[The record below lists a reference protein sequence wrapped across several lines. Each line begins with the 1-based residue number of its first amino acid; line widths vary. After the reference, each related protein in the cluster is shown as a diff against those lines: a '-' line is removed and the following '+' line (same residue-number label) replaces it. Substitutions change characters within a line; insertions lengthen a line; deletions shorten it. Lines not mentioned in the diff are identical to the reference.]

1 MFWNREIE
9 CMSRDALEAFQVKQ
23 LKETIVRAGR
33 APFYRDLFS
42 REGLSP
48 EIIENLDDLRRFP
61 FTTKEDLRS
70 AFPDGFVAVPEDEVV
85 RLHVSSG
92 TTGTPTVVY
101 HTQNDLEAW
110 ADMVARSLYMAGVR
124 KSDVFQNMVGYGLFT
139 GGLGL
144 HYGAEKLGAAVIPSG
159 AGNSRRQIALIRQFK
174 TTSLH
179 VIPSYALRLLE
190 TFREMGVD
198 PKTETALRI
207 AVVGAEPYSEETRQ
221 RIEAGYGVF
230 AANCY
235 GLSELNGPGVAF
247 ECPHKTGMH
256 LWEDNYVL
264 EIVGPE
270 TLDPLPDDVVG
281 EIVLT
286 TLKREAMPLI
296 RYRTRDLAMIQSGP
310 CPCGRTHRRIS
321 RIRGRSDDMLILKGV
336 NIYPMQVERVLM
348 SFGEVGSNYVI
359 VLDRKGSIDQMTVKI
374 EVTPDLLGMGLE
386 GLEDLRQKLTNSL
399 RDEILIT
406 PRVELVEPG
415 RLAPSEGKAV
425 RVVDNRGKED

>member
-1 MFWNREIE
+1 MFWDRDIE
-9 CMSRDALEAFQVKQ
+9 CMARDGLEALQIKR
-23 LKETIVRAGR
+23 LKETIEHAGR
-33 APFYRDLFS
+33 APFYRNVFS

-48 EIIENLDDLRRFP
+48 EAIENLDDLKRFP

-70 AFPDGFVAVPEDEVV
+70 AFPDGFLAIPEDEVV

-101 HTQNDLEAW
+101 HTQKDLETW
-110 ADMVARSLYMAGVR
+110 ADMVARSLYMAGLR

-144 HYGAEKLGAAVIPSG
+144 HYGAERLGAAVIPSG
-159 AGNSRRQIALIRQFK
+159 VGNSRRQIALIRQFK
-174 TTSLH
+174 TTSFH

-190 TFREMGVD
+190 TFREIGVD

-207 AVVGAEPYSEETRQ
+207 AVVGAEPYSEETRR
-221 RIEAGYGVF
+221 RIEDGYGIF

-256 LWEDNYVL
+256 LWEDNYIL
-264 EIVGPE
+264 EIVDPE
-270 TLDPLPDDVVG
+270 TLESLPDNVVG

-296 RYRTRDLAMIQSGP
+296 RYRTRDLAMIQPGP

-321 RIRGRSDDMLILKGV
+321 RIRGRSDDMVILKGV
-336 NIYPMQVERVLM
+336 NVYPIQVEQVLM
-348 SFGEVGSNYVI
+348 SFREVGSNYVI
-359 VLDRKGSIDQMTVKI
+359 VLDTKGSIDEMTVRI

-406 PRVELVEPG
+406 PKVELVEPG
-415 RLAPSEGKAV
+415 SLMPSEGKAI
-425 RVVDNRGKED
+425 RVVDNRGKGD

>member
-1 MFWNREIE
+1 VFWDRDIE
-9 CMSRDALEAFQVKQ
+9 CMARDALEILQIKR
-23 LKETIVRAGR
+23 LKETVERAGR
-33 APFYRDLFS
+33 APFYHDLFS

-48 EIIENLDDLRRFP
+48 ESIENLADLKRFP
-61 FTTKEDLRS
+61 LTTKEDLRS
-70 AFPDGFVAVPEDEVV
+70 AFPDGFVAVPEEEVV

-92 TTGTPTVVY
+92 TTGTPTAVY
-101 HTQNDLEAW
+101 HTQRDLEAW

-159 AGNSRRQIALIRQFK
+159 VGNSRRQIALIRQFK
-174 TTSLH
+174 TTSFH
-179 VIPSYALRLLE
+179 AIPSYALKLLE
-190 TFREMGVD
+190 TFREIGVD

-264 EIVGPE
+264 EIVDPD
-270 TLDPLPDDVVG
+270 TLEPLPDDVVG

-336 NIYPMQVERVLM
+336 NIYPMQVEQVLM
-348 SFGEVGSNYVI
+348 SFGEVGNNYVI
-359 VLDRKGSIDQMTVKI
+359 VLDRKGSVDQLTVKI

-386 GLEDLRQKLTNSL
+386 GMEDLRRKLTNSL

-406 PRVELVEPG
+406 PKVELVEPG
-415 RLAPSEGKAV
+415 SLAPGEGKAV
-425 RVVDNRGKED
+425 RVVDNRGKKD

>member
-264 EIVGPE
+264 EIVDPE

>member
-1 MFWNREIE
+1 
-9 CMSRDALEAFQVKQ
+9 
-23 LKETIVRAGR
+23 
-33 APFYRDLFS
+33 
-42 REGLSP
+42 
-48 EIIENLDDLRRFP
+48 
-61 FTTKEDLRS
+61 
-70 AFPDGFVAVPEDEVV
+70 
-85 RLHVSSG
+85 
-92 TTGTPTVVY
+92 
-101 HTQNDLEAW
+101 
-110 ADMVARSLYMAGVR
+110 
-124 KSDVFQNMVGYGLFT
+124 VGYGLFT

-144 HYGAEKLGAAVIPSG
+144 HYGAERLGAAVIPSG
-159 AGNSRRQIALIRQFK
+159 VGNSRRQIALIRQFK
-174 TTSLH
+174 TTSFH
-179 VIPSYALRLLE
+179 AIPSYALKLLE
-190 TFREMGVD
+190 TFREIGVD

-207 AVVGAEPYSEETRQ
+207 GVVGAEPYSEETRQ

-264 EIVGPE
+264 EIVNPK
-270 TLDPLPDDVVG
+270 TLEPLPDDVVG

-336 NIYPMQVERVLM
+336 NIYPMQVEQVLM
-348 SFGEVGSNYVI
+348 SFGEVGNNYVI
-359 VLDRKGSIDQMTVKI
+359 VLDRKGSVDQMTVRI

-386 GLEDLRQKLTNSL
+386 GLVDLRRKLTNSL

-406 PRVELVEPG
+406 PKVELVEPG
-415 RLAPSEGKAV
+415 SLAPGEGKAV
-425 RVVDNRGKED
+425 RVVDNRGKKD

>member
-1 MFWNREIE
+1 VFWDRDIE
-9 CMSRDALEAFQVKQ
+9 CIASDGLEAFQVKQ
-23 LKETIVRAGR
+23 LKETIERAGR
-33 APFYRDLFS
+33 APVYRDVFS

-48 EIIENLDDLRRFP
+48 EVIKNLDDLKRFP
-61 FTTKEDLRS
+61 LTTKEDLRA
-70 AFPDGFVAVPEDEVV
+70 AFPDGFLAVPEDEVV

-101 HTQNDLEAW
+101 HTQKDLEVW
-110 ADMVARSLYMAGVR
+110 ADMVARSLYMAGIR

-144 HYGAEKLGAAVIPSG
+144 HYGAERLGAAVIPSG
-159 AGNSRRQIALIRQFK
+159 VGNSRRQITLIRQFK
-174 TTSLH
+174 TTSFH

-207 AVVGAEPYSEETRQ
+207 GVVGAEPYSEETRW
-221 RIEAGYGVF
+221 RIEDGYGIF

-256 LWEDNYVL
+256 LWEDNYIL
-264 EIVGPE
+264 EIVDPE
-270 TLDPLPDDVVG
+270 TFEPLPDEVVG

-296 RYRTRDLAMIQSGP
+296 RYRTRDLAMIQPGP

-336 NIYPMQVERVLM
+336 NIYPIQVEQVLM
-348 SFGEVGSNYVI
+348 SFREVGSDYVI
-359 VLDRKGSIDQMTVKI
+359 VLDRKGSFDEMTVRI

-386 GLEDLRQKLTNSL
+386 GLEDLRRKLMNSL

-406 PRVELVEPG
+406 PKVELVEPG
-415 RLAPSEGKAV
+415 SLTPNEGKAI
-425 RVVDNRGKED
+425 RVVDNRGKGD